1 VKPKQFTDGTIRY
14 GHRGFCVTRE
24 PQTLLEGLEDENW
37 KGAMNEEFAALK
49 RKKTCHLVLAH
60 LAQNLIDCKWVYKI
74 KHKADGMIDRYKA
87 RLVAKGFKQ
96 RYRIDYE
103 DTFSHVVKIATI
115 IIILFIVVSKN
126 WCLRQLDV
134 QNAFLH
140 DVLEEDVFM
149 KQPPGFEDPS
159 YPQHV
164 CKLNKALYG
173 LKQVPMAWYSKLS
186 AKLVKLGFMIS
197 KANTSLFIYN
207 KVGVIIYLLL
217 CVDDIVATSSSQDV
231 VTTLLQ
237 DLKSDFALKDLGE
250 LHYFLGIQVT
260 K

>member
-1 VKPKQFTDGTIRY
+1 
-14 GHRGFCVTRE
+14 
-24 PQTLLEGLEDENW
+24 
-37 KGAMNEEFAALK
+37 
-49 RKKTCHLVLAH
+49 
-60 LAQNLIDCKWVYKI
+60 
-74 KHKADGMIDRYKA
+74 
-87 RLVAKGFKQ
+87 VAKGFKQ
-96 RYRIDYE
+96 RYKIDYE

-115 IIILFIVVSKN
+115 IIILSIVVSKN

-149 KQPPGFEDPS
+149 KQPPRFEDPS

-173 LKQVPMAWYSKLS
+173 LKQVPRAWYSKLS

-207 KVGVIIYLLL
+207 KAGVIIYLLL
-217 CVDDIVATSSSQDV
+217 CVDDIVVTSSSHDV

-250 LHYFLGIQVT
+250 LHSFLGIQVT